1 MRCMTAG
8 ALAALALLTVAC
20 GSGDTAAETT
30 SAEYIETPSI
40 TGGADSVYAAPAGRE
55 VLPAGRIYY
64 TLTDHEWYA
73 RGEPLLHGSRA
84 HQPAGRPVSAS
95 LDEMEL
101 AGEYMGVDY
110 YTRRQDEGD
119 LVYVPVFEGY
129 WQAFRP
135 DTSAN
140 GG

>member
-1 MRCMTAG
+1 MTAG
-8 ALAALALLTVAC
+8 AVAALAMLTVAC
-20 GSGDTAAETT
+20 GGSDPAAEATAAE
-30 SAEYIETPSI
+30 YVETPAI
-40 TGGADSVYAAPAGRE
+40 TGGADSVYAVPAARE

-73 RGEPLLHGSRA
+73 RGEPLLHASRA
-84 HQPAGRPVSAS
+84 HQPAGRPVAAS

-110 YTRRQDEGD
+110 YTRRQDEGE